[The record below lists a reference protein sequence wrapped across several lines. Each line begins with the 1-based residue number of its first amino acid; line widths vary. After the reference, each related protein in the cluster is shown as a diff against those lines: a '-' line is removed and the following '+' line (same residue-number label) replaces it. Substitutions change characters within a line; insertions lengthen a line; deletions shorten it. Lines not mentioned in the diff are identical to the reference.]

1 MTAVMAYMLADW
13 YRPNVKL
20 DYPKGGTGAV
30 IDALVRGVT
39 KTGGKVITSAHVDQ
53 ILVEGNRAVGVCLKS
68 GKVLRARKGVVSNA
82 SIWNTARLLPPDALR
97 KCRQEMESIPQ
108 TESFL
113 HLHVGIDAKDLPAD
127 LQCHYA
133 VVNDF
138 KQPINSP
145 GNVII
150 ISIPSLLDP
159 SLAPAGS
166 HTIHGT
172 SRRRE
177 GGREA
182 GRKQPSF
189 IPLLPYTHICIYT
202 PYRHHS
208 FNKKKT
214 LLPPKAYGGDKS
226 KARG

>member
-39 KTGGKVITSAHVDQ
+39 KTGGKVYTSAHVEQ
-53 ILVEGNRAVGVCLKS
+53 ILVENNRAVGVRLKS

-82 SIWNTARLLPPDALR
+82 SIWNTARLLPPDVLPEYQ
-97 KCRQEMESIPQ
+97 QEMKATPQ

-113 HLHVGIDAKDLPAD
+113 HLHLGIDAEDLPAD

-159 SLAPAGS
+159 SLAPPGS

-172 SRRRE
+172 YIAE
-177 GGREA
+177 GGRE
-182 GRKQPSF
+182 GRKRQMSALF
-189 IPLLPYTHICIYT
+189 VFVTVVSHESCFFAVI
-202 PYRHHS
+202 
-208 FNKKKT
+208 
-214 LLPPKAYGGDKS
+214 
-226 KARG
+226 